1 MANRRLPPRNSARL
15 VWETKP
21 AGEPQ
26 AGEFIFQAE
35 ELVIPQ
41 AGQDEMPQQE
51 IAAGN
56 PDRNR
61 LIYGDNLQ
69 AMLALL
75 AEGYEGKINLIY
87 IDPPFFSQA
96 NYSHR
101 VPITGTAAGQ
111 EVPVIERPAYQDTWA
126 GGIDAYL
133 DMLYPRLQ
141 LMKKLLAPDGS
152 IYVHLDASISHYI
165 KVIMDEIFGP
175 VSFQR
180 EIIWRIGWISG
191 YKNAVRN
198 WVRNHDTL
206 LFYVKNPEKFTFN
219 KEYIPYPPGYRRRG
233 GQETTGKG
241 YPIEDVWNANPME
254 FELKGE
260 ESLDSIQIK
269 SFSREKTGFAT
280 QKNKSLLRRIIKASS
295 NPGDLVA
302 DFFCG
307 SGTTLV
313 VAAELGRRWLGCE
326 MGRTGLQVARK
337 RLVAAG
343 TGPFIIEKV
352 QPAGLPG
359 DRMPPVTRDQACP
372 GIDEQPRLITRAE
385 IKPLASGREE
395 ITVVLEGY
403 SLPAVPAGQLSRKD
417 NNRLEAVN
425 LVSRENFAHLIDY
438 WAVDWDYDG
447 RVFKSRWQAWRD
459 CGKNVPPVPVLA
471 RAILATTKE
480 RTIAVQVVDIM
491 GNEILTVIEVV
502 SPAATRVPFVTP
514 KGSHRQCK
522 HPVKPGRVTTA
533 GHPNDDL
540 APGALNS
547 ILKQAKLKEEK

>member
-1 MANRRLPPRNSARL
+1 MANRRLPQRSSARL

-21 AGEPQ
+21 AGELR
-26 AGEFIFQAE
+26 AGEFIFQAQ

-41 AGQDEMPQQE
+41 SGREGILQQE

-56 PDRNR
+56 SDCNR

-101 VPITGTAAGQ
+101 VPIAGAATGQ

-126 GGIDAYL
+126 GGLDAYL

-175 VSFQR
+175 DAFQR

-191 YKNAVRN
+191 YKSAVRN

-206 LFYVKNPEKFTFN
+206 LFYVKNPGKFTFN
-219 KEYIPYPPGYRRRG
+219 KEYLPYPPDYRRRG
-233 GQETTGKG
+233 NQQTTGKG
-241 YPIEDVWNANPME
+241 YPMEDVWNANPLE
-254 FELKGE
+254 FQLKGE

-280 QKNKSLLRRIIKASS
+280 QKNKSLLQRIIKASS

-313 VAAELGRRWLGCE
+313 VAEKLGRRWLGCE
-326 MGRTGLQVARK
+326 LGQVGIQVTRK
-337 RLVAAG
+337 RLVAEGA
-343 TGPFIIEKV
+343 GPFLIETIRSNRIESKLPPCVTHTRTASVIASDNRPQLSLNKPAVTRLASSQLQITVGLKAYNLPDGSDNNTSIEK
-352 QPAGLPG
+352 G
-359 DRMPPVTRDQACP
+359 
-372 GIDEQPRLITRAE
+372 EW
-385 IKPLASGREE
+385 
-395 ITVVLEGY
+395 
-403 SLPAVPAGQLSRKD
+403 
-417 NNRLEAVN
+417 EA
-425 LVSRENFAHLIDY
+425 LMAKARENFAFLIDY
-438 WAVDWDYDG
+438 WAVDWNYDG
-447 RVFKSRWQAWRD
+447 QIFKSQWQAWRD
-459 CGKNVPPVPVLA
+459 YGKNEQNLPVQA
-471 RAILATTKE
+471 TAILE
-480 RTIAVQVVDIM
+480 PELPRTIAVQVIDVF
-491 GNEILTVIEVV
+491 GNEVIATATV
-502 SPAATRVPFVTP
+502 T
-514 KGSHRQCK
+514 
-522 HPVKPGRVTTA
+522 
-533 GHPNDDL
+533 
-540 APGALNS
+540 
-547 ILKQAKLKEEK
+547 QA

>member
-1 MANRRLPPRNSARL
+1 MANRRLPPQSSARL

-21 AGEPQ
+21 AGEPR
-26 AGEFIFQAE
+26 AGEFIFRAQE
-35 ELVIPQ
+35 MVIPQ
-41 AGQDEMPQQE
+41 AGHDDMPQQE

-56 PDRNR
+56 PDLNR

-96 NYSHR
+96 NYSYR
-101 VPITGTAAGQ
+101 VPISGASAGL

-175 VSFQR
+175 GSFQR

-191 YKNAVRN
+191 YKSAVRN

-206 LFYVKNPEKFTFN
+206 LFYVKNPGKFTFN

-241 YPIEDVWNANPME
+241 YPIEDVWNANPFE
-254 FELKGE
+254 FQLKGE
-260 ESLDSIQIK
+260 GSLDSIQIK
-269 SFSREKTGFAT
+269 SFSREKTGYAT

-313 VAAELGRRWLGCE
+313 VAEELGRRWLGCE
-326 MGRTGLQVARK
+326 LGQVGIQVTRK
-337 RLVAAG
+337 RLVAEEASPFLIETIRPARADSNLLSPVFPAVSAG
-343 TGPFIIEKV
+343 VTASDRRPHLSLSK
-352 QPAGLPG
+352 PA
-359 DRMPPVTRDQACP
+359 VTR
-372 GIDEQPRLITRAE
+372 
-385 IKPLASGREE
+385 LANGQVQ
-395 ITVVLEGY
+395 ITVGLEGY
-403 SLPAVPAGQLSRKD
+403 ALPGGSDNHAYFKKGQW
-417 NNRLEAVN
+417 EA
-425 LVSRENFAHLIDY
+425 LMAKARENFAFLIDY
-438 WAVDWDYDG
+438 WAVDWNYDG
-447 RVFKSRWQAWRD
+447 QVFKSQWQAWRD
-459 CGKNVPPVPVLA
+459 YGKNEQNIPVRA
-471 RAILATTKE
+471 TAILE
-480 RTIAVQVVDIM
+480 PELSRTIAVQVIDVL
-491 GNEILTVIEVV
+491 GNEVIAIATV
-502 SPAATRVPFVTP
+502 TQT
-514 KGSHRQCK
+514 
-522 HPVKPGRVTTA
+522 
-533 GHPNDDL
+533 
-540 APGALNS
+540 
-547 ILKQAKLKEEK
+547 